1 MASLAV
7 ARVSNDADKP
17 IGRAEQLVTDPL
29 IEILQLHR
37 ALRLELQGLVEEL
50 FGAGHD
56 AGRLGALVGRFAR
69 FELIFRSHSGAEDEV
84 LFPALKLREARD
96 GVSVKRP
103 EDDPSGEDAQHA
115 KELRLLRAAKAA
127 LAAFHAAAEAEEDEA
142 AAKAA
147 GDAAKD
153 TLVELKEL
161 LCDHML
167 EEEEDQLP
175 RLRRAF
181 SRAELLQLTGAIMGS
196 RGVEETVATY
206 RRLRPLS
213 LALFFVAPT
222 RVSRLRLEIVVP
234 NLEPPQARH
243 MLATMTAVAP
253 RFRQFLARLSAA
265 RQSGGAVT
273 DESLRDDEERSRSA
287 SISTVATDESAGA
300 AAAAAHVG
308 GASAKKRRRT
318 EKPRSPAAAAK
329 PPGEAPTYHCPYCD
343 ARHPGRGLGIDAF
356 HCMRCATCVP
366 CPKGRPCSRSPR
378 FVHVCGDG
386 VSPYEAAAVDDTG
399 NQVSGASADV
409 ACACAICAKDVFA
422 NLELLDTLPCGHVAH
437 SRCLAAVSGPE
448 GKTRKRPVCAI
459 CPPPGDGAKSA
470 RKAPRPGTGPK
481 AGAAP
486 PSPLDVL
493 LCAINKVSD

>member
-7 ARVSNDADKP
+7 ARVSNDADEP

-50 FGAGHD
+50 FGAGYD

-96 GVSVKRP
+96 GVLVKRP

-153 TLVELKEL
+153 ALVELKEL

-196 RGVEETVATY
+196 RGVEETVAT
-206 RRLRPLS
+206 
-213 LALFFVAPT
+213 
-222 RVSRLRLEIVVP
+222 LEIVVP

-265 RQSGGAVT
+265 QQSGGAVT

-287 SISTVATDESAGA
+287 SISTVATDESAGP

-318 EKPRSPAAAAK
+318 EKPRSPAAAAAAK
-329 PPGEAPTYHCPYCD
+329 PAGEAPTYHCPYCD

-437 SRCLAAVSGPE
+437 SRCLAAASGPG
-448 GKTRKRPVCAI
+448 GKKRPVCAI

-470 RKAPRPGTGPK
+470 RKAPRPGAGPK

-486 PSPLDVL
+486 PSPLDLL